1 MKIRVLTLAL
11 PVLALGLACST
22 SKSSKTAST
31 AGTPEAG
38 AATAS
43 SASTSTSA
51 HAADQIVAGRVVEV
65 SGQSLT
71 IDSSQSGGPP
81 TMLLMIVPETKFTV
95 DGHAAQASD
104 LTPGQDVRAS
114 YNQTGGR
121 PTAVKIEAGQG
132 MSSAPAGTPGAPA
145 GTQPSTGSTN
155 EAGQSGTTGAQ
166 SPGSPSGATPDT
178 SGQQP
183 GKY

>member
-31 AGTPEAG
+31 AGTSEAG

-114 YNQTGGR
+114 YNQTAGR
-121 PTAVKIEAGQG
+121 PTAVKIDAGQG
-132 MSSAPAGTPGAPA
+132 VSGSTQTPGASP
-145 GTQPSTGSTN
+145 GTQPSTGSPN
-155 EAGQSGTTGAQ
+155 DAGQTGTSGAQ
-166 SPGSPSGATPDT
+166 TPAAPSSATPE
-178 SGQQP
+178 P